1 MTEFRFDDPDRYV
14 HGTPFAEFA
23 RLRREAPFAWHEAS
37 GVRGDG
43 FWLVTRHRDVVSISR
58 DPERFATHAPLL
70 ADPLPRPL
78 WATFPSLAMIAD
90 NLMTFGPE
98 QHACFR
104 PLATALL
111 APASLLAME
120 DRVRAVCARI
130 VDDVSGRPGFDF
142 ASEVA
147 LRVPVEILFGMFLGV
162 PDDDLARMRDSVL
175 TINAMEDPVFCQH
188 GAGMIE
194 AAKALYEY
202 GFALFRRLRA
212 EPPGPTLLSTL
223 VHGEAPQ
230 GMTAEQ
236 FFLVYWFP
244 LMAGAFDT
252 TASTIA
258 GGVRALLQHPDQLRR
273 LREDP
278 SLIPVAVDE
287 LVRWVSPVVYFRRTA
302 TGDTEYEGHRIRKGQ
317 KVVLCYASANRD
329 EEAFADP
336 DAFDV
341 GRKPNRHVSFG
352 YGPHY
357 CPGGRIG
364 SLVIRLFLEAYL
376 DRIAELELD
385 GPATYTRSAWM
396 NRIWSMPVRHRAQ
409 VPATGAAQAPAA

>member
-1 MTEFRFDDPDRYV
+1 MAEFRFDDPDQYV

-37 GVRGDG
+37 QMRGG
-43 FWLVTRHRDVVSISR
+43 FWLATRHRHVVSISR
-58 DPERFATHAPLL
+58 DPERFATSAPVL
-70 ADPLPRPL
+70 ADPVPRVV
-78 WATFPSLAMIAD
+78 WAEFPSLAMIAD

-98 QHACFR
+98 LHARFR
-104 PLATALL
+104 PLAAHLL

-130 VDDVSGRPGFDF
+130 VDDVSARPGFDF
-142 ASEVA
+142 AAEVA

-162 PDDDLARMRDSVL
+162 PDDDLERMRDRVL
-175 TINAMEDPVFCQH
+175 TINAMEDPVFRQD
-188 GAGMIE
+188 GDSVM
-194 AAKALYEY
+194 AAARALFEY
-202 GFALFRRLRA
+202 GIALFRRLRE
-212 EPPGPTLLSTL
+212 EPPAPTLLSTL
-223 VHGEAPQ
+223 VHGDVPA
-230 GMTAEQ
+230 GMSPEQ
-236 FFLVYWFP
+236 RFLVYWFP
-244 LMAGAFDT
+244 LVAGAFDT

-287 LVRWVSPVVYFRRTA
+287 MVRWVSPVVYFRRTA
-302 TGDTEYEGHRIRKGQ
+302 TADTEFEGHRIRRGE

-329 EEAFADP
+329 EEVFADP
-336 DAFDV
+336 DTFDV
-341 GRKPNRHVSFG
+341 GRRPNRHVSFG
-352 YGPHY
+352 YGPHF

-364 SLVIRLFLEAYL
+364 SLVVRLFLEAHL

-385 GPATYTRSAWM
+385 GPATFTRSAWM

-409 VPATGAAQAPAA
+409 VPAAAATHASAA

>member
-1 MTEFRFDDPDRYV
+1 MAAFRFDDPDQYV
-14 HGTPFAEFA
+14 HGTPWAEFA
-23 RLRREAPFAWHEAS
+23 RLRREAPFAWHPAS
-37 GVRGDG
+37 QAHGDG

-58 DPERFATHAPLL
+58 EPARFATHAPIL
-70 ADPLPRPL
+70 ADPLPRAL
-78 WATFPSLAMIAD
+78 WGTFPSLAMIAD

-98 QHACFR
+98 QHARFR
-104 PLATALL
+104 PLATAML

-120 DRVRAVCARI
+120 DRVRAACAQI
-130 VDDVSGRPGFDF
+130 VDDVAGRDGFDF
-142 ASEVA
+142 AAEVA
-147 LRVPVEILFGMFLGV
+147 LRVPVEVLFGLFLGV
-162 PDDDLARMRDSVL
+162 PDGDLARMRECVL
-175 TINAMEDPVFCQH
+175 TINAMDDPVFCPQA
-188 GAGMIE
+188 AGVIA
-194 AAKALYEY
+194 AAKELYDY
-202 GFALFRRLRA
+202 GFTLFRRLRA

-223 VHGEAPQ
+223 VHGDPPQ
-230 GMTAEQ
+230 GMTPEQ

-258 GGVRALLQHPDQLRR
+258 GGVRALLEHPEQLRR
-273 LREDP
+273 LRDDP

-302 TGDTEYEGHRIRKGQ
+302 TADTEYEGHRIRRGQ

-336 DAFDV
+336 DTFDV

-352 YGPHY
+352 YGPHF

-385 GPATYTRSAWM
+385 GDATFTRSAWM
-396 NRIWSMPVRHRAQ
+396 NRIWSMPVRHR
-409 VPATGAAQAPAA
+409 VPTAA

>member
-1 MTEFRFDDPDRYV
+1 MTEFRFDDPDQYV

-23 RLRREAPFAWHEAS
+23 RLRREAPFAWHQS
-37 GVRGDG
+37 RVHGGG

-58 DPERFATHAPLL
+58 DPERFATTAPVL
-70 ADPLPRPL
+70 ADPLPRAL
-78 WATFPSLAMIAD
+78 WAKFPSLAMIAD

-98 QHACFR
+98 QHARFR
-104 PLATALL
+104 PLANALL

-130 VDDVSGRPGFDF
+130 MRDVSGRPGFDF

-162 PDDDLARMRDSVL
+162 LDEDLDRMRDWVL
-175 TINAMEDPVFCQH
+175 TINAMEDPVFRQH
-188 GAGMIE
+188 SDSVIE
-194 AAKALYEY
+194 AAKALFEY
-202 GFALFRRLRA
+202 GLALFRRLRA
-212 EPPGPTLLSTL
+212 EPPGPSLLSTL

-230 GMTAEQ
+230 GVTPEQ

-244 LMAGAFDT
+244 LIAGAFDT

-302 TGDTEYEGHRIRKGQ
+302 TGDTEYEGHRIRRGQ

-329 EEAFADP
+329 EEVFAAP
-336 DAFDV
+336 DVFDV

-352 YGPHY
+352 YGPHF
-357 CPGGRIG
+357 CPGGRIS
-364 SLVIRLFLEAYL
+364 SLVIRMFLDAYL

-409 VPATGAAQAPAA
+409 VPVVGVAHSPAA

>member
-1 MTEFRFDDPDRYV
+1 MTEFRFDDPDQYV

-23 RLRREAPFAWHEAS
+23 RLRREAPFAWHES
-37 GVRGDG
+37 SRVHGDG
-43 FWLVTRHRDVVSISR
+43 YWLVTRHRDVVSISR
-58 DPERFATHAPLL
+58 DPGRFATTAPVL
-70 ADPLPRPL
+70 ADPVPRAL
-78 WATFPSLAMIAD
+78 WAKFPSLAMIAD

-98 QHACFR
+98 QHARFR

-130 VDDVSGRPGFDF
+130 MHDVSGRPGFDF

-162 PDDDLARMRDSVL
+162 PDEDLDRMRGWVL
-175 TINAMEDPVFCQH
+175 TINAMEDPVFRQH
-188 GAGMIE
+188 ADSVIE
-194 AAKALYEY
+194 DARALYEY

-212 EPPGPTLLSTL
+212 EPPGPSLLSTL

-230 GMTAEQ
+230 GMTPEQ

-244 LMAGAFDT
+244 LVAGAFDT

-258 GGVRALLQHPDQLRR
+258 GGVRALLQHPDQLLR

-302 TGDTEYEGHRIRKGQ
+302 TEDTEYEGHRIRRGQ

-329 EEAFADP
+329 EEVFADP
-336 DAFDV
+336 DRFDV

-352 YGPHY
+352 YGPHF
-357 CPGGRIG
+357 CPGGRIS
-364 SLVIRLFLEAYL
+364 SLLIRLFLEAYL
-376 DRIAELELD
+376 DRIAELELE
-385 GPATYTRSAWM
+385 GPAIHTRSAWM
-396 NRIWSMPVRHRAQ
+396 NRIWSMPVRHRTQ
-409 VPATGAAQAPAA
+409 VPAAGAAHASAA

>member
-1 MTEFRFDDPDRYV
+1 
-14 HGTPFAEFA
+14 
-23 RLRREAPFAWHEAS
+23 
-37 GVRGDG
+37 
-43 FWLVTRHRDVVSISR
+43 VVAISR
-58 DPERFATHAPLL
+58 EPERFATHAPLL
-70 ADPLPRPL
+70 ADPLPRAV
-78 WATFPSLAMIAD
+78 WAMFPSLAMIAD

-98 QHACFR
+98 QHARFR

-130 VDDVSGRPGFDF
+130 VDDLSGRPGFDF

-188 GAGMIE
+188 GAGVIE
-194 AAKALYEY
+194 AAEALYEY

-230 GMTAEQ
+230 GMTPEQ

-258 GGVRALLQHPDQLRR
+258 GGVRALLQHPGQLRR

-278 SLIPVAVDE
+278 
-287 LVRWVSPVVYFRRTA
+287 
-302 TGDTEYEGHRIRKGQ
+302 TGDTEYEGHRIREGQ

-336 DAFDV
+336 DVFDV

-376 DRIAELELD
+376 DRIAGLELD

-409 VPATGAAQAPAA
+409 VPATGAAHAPAA